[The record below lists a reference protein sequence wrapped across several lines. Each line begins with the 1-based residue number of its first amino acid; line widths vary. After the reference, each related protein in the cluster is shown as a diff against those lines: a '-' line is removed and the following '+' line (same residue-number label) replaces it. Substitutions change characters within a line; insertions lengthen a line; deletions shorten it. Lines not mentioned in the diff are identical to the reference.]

1 MNGCILT
8 IKKKLIMKKTEL
20 RMQRVTLYLKYF
32 FEIKK
37 MKKRMQRNANK
48 TLKLSSSYNVLLSD
62 LNLYEMFANMGI
74 VTK

>member
-1 MNGCILT
+1 
-8 IKKKLIMKKTEL
+8 MKKTEL